1 MSKENQ
7 LDLANYFPYLI
18 NRVGAVFVVNFTRD
32 ALDAEDLSI
41 VMWRVLAALS
51 NNGGQ
56 RQTDLAAMTSI
67 EVSTLSRIVA
77 RLLKRGLITRERSP
91 NDNREVAVALSPQ
104 GKTRLRA
111 STKSRRLRNC
121 RRANWRSSGAPCGR
135 CTTIWPTIRRTWIRL
150 HTAHISSATRPLAQG
165 VRAAILRA
173 TY

>member
-1 MSKENQ
+1 M
-7 LDLANYFPYLI
+7 
-18 NRVGAVFVVNFTRD
+18 FVVNFTRD

-104 GKTRLRA
+104 GKTLVRRLIPIARKHEEQAIAKLPARELEIVRRTLRA
-111 STKSRRLRNC
+111 MYDN
-121 RRANWRSSGAPCGR
+121 
-135 CTTIWPTIRRTWIRL
+135 
-150 HTAHISSATRPLAQG
+150 LADDPPD
-165 VRAAILRA
+165 VD
-173 TY
+173 